1 MVRPW
6 RVPGVRRRQVAGAFL
21 NPVKAAAALAP
32 VKAVAMN
39 MPNPSLNRNP
49 NPNPN
54 PSPNPQAGPSP
65 QGRQHGPWR
74 ASMLLASPHRL
85 GFALALAV
93 LLAASGWW
101 LAVQVDR
108 ASGVLGLPV
117 VVSPT
122 LTHAAVMVFGFMPLY
137 FAGFLFTAGPKW
149 LGVAPIEARALVPA
163 LGLQALGWLL
173 WLAGAHGALAL
184 AVGGLWL
191 AVGGLAWM
199 MVCFGRL
206 IGASQAA
213 DQMHARTVAVAGW
226 LGVLALAGVAWA
238 TAAHE
243 LALALVVVRTGL
255 WAFVVVVYVTVA
267 HRMLPFFTANVV
279 RDLPAWRPR
288 WLLALL
294 LAVAGWQ
301 VLAVWVDWWAPPPRA
316 WTLACVVVEGAQA
329 LALAALSWRWGLW
342 RSRGN
347 RLLAMLHI
355 GFAWLALTLGYSAV
369 SQALWLASGQ
379 PLLGLGAVHAL
390 GMGFLGSLMVAMV
403 SRVSCGHGG
412 LPLRADGLT
421 WGLFWGVQAA
431 TVLRLL
437 AALQGMAPGWVLAA
451 AALWLAVMALWGWR
465 YGPGYGQPRADGKP
479 G

>member
-213 DQMHARTVAVAGW
+213 DQMHARTVAVA
-226 LGVLALAGVAWA
+226 ADPDPAWMFA
-238 TAAHE
+238 PCLPRFRPRRQTAAG
-243 LALALVVVRTGL
+243 RRGTG
-255 WAFVVVVYVTVA
+255 
-267 HRMLPFFTANVV
+267 RS
-279 RDLPAWRPR
+279 DL
-288 WLLALL
+288 
-294 LAVAGWQ
+294 
-301 VLAVWVDWWAPPPRA
+301 
-316 WTLACVVVEGAQA
+316 
-329 LALAALSWRWGLW
+329 
-342 RSRGN
+342 
-347 RLLAMLHI
+347 
-355 GFAWLALTLGYSAV
+355 
-369 SQALWLASGQ
+369 
-379 PLLGLGAVHAL
+379 
-390 GMGFLGSLMVAMV
+390 
-403 SRVSCGHGG
+403 GG
-412 LPLRADGLT
+412 
-421 WGLFWGVQAA
+421 
-431 TVLRLL
+431 
-437 AALQGMAPGWVLAA
+437 
-451 AALWLAVMALWGWR
+451 
-465 YGPGYGQPRADGKP
+465 
-479 G
+479 